1 MKSADPNR
9 PRDDQRPWLAT
20 LGVSWPIVALAFFA
34 AALMAPGCNR
44 NPRVVP
50 VSGVISYNDKPLPF
64 GSILFQPEKGQM
76 AVGEIQSDGSF
87 TLSSYG
93 PNDGAV
99 PGSHR
104 VSVNCYEGQR
114 PGTKQPEGGEVS
126 MGKLL
131 IPLKYTRLGTSGLSA
146 EIKDAPDQSVEIKLE
161 GPPLQF

>member
-1 MKSADPNR
+1 MESADSR
-9 PRDDQRPWLAT
+9 RLSGEQRATRARRTRAWPVMILA
-20 LGVSWPIVALAFFA
+20 LLAMA
-34 AALMAPGCNR
+34 AVPGCTR

-50 VSGVISYNDKPLPF
+50 VSGVVMYNDKPLPF
-64 GSILFQPEKGQM
+64 GTVLFQPDKGQM
-76 AVGEIQSDGSF
+76 AVGEIQGDGTF
-87 TLSSYG
+87 QLSSYG

-146 EIKDAPDQSVEIKLE
+146 NVADAPTENIEIKLE
-161 GPPLQF
+161 GPPVSF

>member
-1 MKSADPNR
+1 MNSAETMR
-9 PRDDQRPWLAT
+9 LGGVQRPTSALRSCAWSVTILA
-20 LGVSWPIVALAFFA
+20 LLAMTVF
-34 AALMAPGCNR
+34 PGCKR

-50 VSGVISYNDKPLPF
+50 VSGIVMYNNKPLPF

-76 AVGEIQSDGSF
+76 AVGEIQVDGTF
-87 TLSSYG
+87 KLSSYG

-99 PGSHR
+99 PGRHL

-114 PGTKQPEGGEVS
+114 PGSKQPEGGEVS

-146 EIKDAPDQSVEIKLE
+146 DVGDAPTQNIEIKLE
-161 GPPLQF
+161 GPPVQF